1 MNHRWIIV
9 YDLETDS
16 PDPLIANPV
25 EIAAVPIN
33 PRTLEIKMDDTFQVT
48 VKPPGIE
55 DDKYFTTS
63 VQKTIDWHASTRGCS
78 STDIVSYWKS
88 GKCQKVAMKNFCSYL
103 EKYHIEKDPG
113 RKIYFTEPVYSGY
126 NVDNFDDIIIR
137 NMCEVHKLDYPF
149 SKTGNMDLLNYIT
162 YWFEN
167 LPEPENYKLDTLKEF
182 FGLQSHGQAH
192 SAISDVIDT
201 AKILVRFLNFA
212 RRQVNINK
220 FKGSFA
226 R

>member
-16 PDPLIANPV
+16 PDPLTANPV

-33 PRTLEIKMDDTFQVT
+33 PRTLEIKMDDIFQVT

-55 DDKYFTTS
+55 EDKYFTTS

-78 STDIVSYWKS
+78 SSDIVTYWKS
-88 GKCQKVAMKNFCSYL
+88 GTSQKIAMKNFCSYL
-103 EKYHIEKDPG
+103 QKYHIEKDAG

-137 NMCEVHKLDYPF
+137 NMCETHKLNYPF
-149 SKTGNMDLLNYIT
+149 SKMGNMDLLNYIT

-167 LPEPENYKLDTLKEF
+167 LPEPENYKMDTVKEF
-182 FGLQSHGQAH
+182 FGLQSHSQAH
-192 SAISDVIDT
+192 SAVSDVIDT
-201 AKILVRFLNFA
+201 AKILVRFLKFA
-212 RRQVNINK
+212 RRQSSINK
-220 FKGSFA
+220 FKGSFI